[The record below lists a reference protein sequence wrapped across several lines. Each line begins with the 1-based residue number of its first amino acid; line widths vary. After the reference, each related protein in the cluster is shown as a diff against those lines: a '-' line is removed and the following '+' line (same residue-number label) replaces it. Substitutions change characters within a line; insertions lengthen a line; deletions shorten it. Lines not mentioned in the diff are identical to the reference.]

1 MNDFESQLRK
11 AAIERPI
18 EQPSRKVWLGVKHDL
33 ATHRKKIQR
42 RRNLR
47 WLLAASIAALLC
59 AGLIFYPSENKED
72 TILAQYG
79 LVQHNF
85 PMKIKQRIAAMSGT
99 RIPKQQAQHLAVLKD
114 QLYFLDAQYQNYL
127 EYIEKN
133 GYQEFI
139 GKQIQNYYEIKIE
152 LLERIQIEIEKF
164 KIDRNEKD
172 TKIETVDWNI

>member
-11 AAIERPI
+11 AAVERPT
-18 EQPSRKVWLGVKHDL
+18 EEPSRKIWLGIKHDL
-33 ATHRKKIQR
+33 TTHRKKTRRQR
-42 RRNLR
+42 R

-59 AGLIFYPSENKED
+59 AGLIFYPSENREQVV
-72 TILAQYG
+72 LAQYG
-79 LVQHNF
+79 LMQHDF
-85 PMKIKQRIAAMSGT
+85 PMKVKQKIAAMSGA
-99 RIPKQQAQHLAVLKD
+99 RIPKRQAEHLVVLRD
-114 QLYFLDAQYQNYL
+114 QLYFLDVQYQNYL

-139 GKQIQNYYEIKIE
+139 GKQIKNYYEIKIE

-172 TKIETVDWNI
+172 SKIETVDWNI